1 MKHDEPEQ
9 AMARN
14 REKGERP
21 RTPRT
26 ARCTGRLV
34 LVGMI
39 CVWMT
44 VGCAPKGKIASDSKT
59 EACRAELAG
68 ALQTLSSDYG
78 LAYSVDPTDADSIFS
93 TGVVK
98 KSYGRDGI
106 VHGCFF
112 GLDVTANGC
121 ALKFFKKT
129 TSEPGHWTSS
139 SGDYGS
145 LQLKQCRCAK

>member
-106 VHGCFF
+106 VPDASSAWMSPQTG
-112 GLDVTANGC
+112 AR
-121 ALKFFKKT
+121 
-129 TSEPGHWTSS
+129 SS
-139 SGDYGS
+139 SSRRPLRNLVTGPRRPATTV
-145 LQLKQCRCAK
+145 RCN